1 MPDPEGVC
9 IWNNISDHSELQV
22 SNDKK
27 NNFWFFCENLS
38 EKVCELFSAE
48 FLNMNHKKE
57 DTGACAPVHLHLYPL
72 PIMSDM
78 PYMLFPGRYELR
90 HTNPDNPGSIRIES
104 E

>member
-1 MPDPEGVC
+1 MLSAGSFKLCTVLQ
-9 IWNNISDHSELQV
+9 NQFHSARHKIEQSIKKRTQV
-22 SNDKK
+22 H
-27 NNFWFFCENLS
+27 
-38 EKVCELFSAE
+38 V
-48 FLNMNHKKE
+48 
-57 DTGACAPVHLHLYPL
+57 HLYPL

>member
-1 MPDPEGVC
+1 M
-9 IWNNISDHSELQV
+9 
-22 SNDKK
+22 K
-27 NNFWFFCENLS
+27 
-38 EKVCELFSAE
+38 
-48 FLNMNHKKE
+48 HKKE
-57 DTGACAPVHLHLYPL
+57 DAGACAPVHLHLYPL

>member
-1 MPDPEGVC
+1 MLSAGSFKLCTVLQNQFHSARAMIYRQAC
-9 IWNNISDHSELQV
+9 IMSSG
-22 SNDKK
+22 S
-27 NNFWFFCENLS
+27 S
-38 EKVCELFSAE
+38 PA
-48 FLNMNHKKE
+48 KKE

-90 HTNPDNPGSIRIES
+90 HTNPDSLGSIRIES